1 MESSDEISGGETVAA
16 HKTGDNRKDAGGKIT
31 KKRKRKKVSLP
42 KNLARAICCVCPAVT
57 SFSINEGWS
66 HIVQH
71 NKGKLHNEKL
81 LESQTDPLF
90 KQVKVD
96 HQPEKLKLKPNIFS

>member
-1 MESSDEISGGETVAA
+1 M
-16 HKTGDNRKDAGGKIT
+16 
-31 KKRKRKKVSLP
+31 
-42 KNLARAICCVCPAVT
+42 CPAVT

-90 KQVKVD
+90 KQLNNSVPLITD
-96 HQPEKLKLKPNIFS
+96 GLKKMEE